1 MTDDAALVRFQRVSK
16 RYLWS
21 RERPRSF
28 LDVFTGLVRRREPK
42 SEFWALREL
51 DLSVEAGQAVAL
63 IGANGAGKS
72 TALKLASRVIEPTSG
87 SVEVSGKVS
96 ALLEL
101 AAGFHPDL
109 TGRENVFLSG
119 ALMGHSRKDMERRF
133 DDIVDFSGVKD
144 FIDNPVRHY
153 SSGMA
158 MRLGFSVASSVDPD
172 VLLIDEVLAVGDR
185 TFSQRCVDRIYG
197 LKEKGTAILF
207 VSHDLES
214 ARGLC
219 ERAVLLERGA
229 TIEDGPTDKVV
240 NRYLRRL
247 AEVEDHDVRRERE
260 ERWGSGEATIEDV
273 WLEDE
278 DGRPTTG
285 LDVGKALTLSVRYR
299 RTGTVDGLVLG
310 FGLRDQTGY
319 LLSGPNTKFDGQSL
333 DVTAP
338 GGTVRY
344 VVPDPPLLPG
354 RYFVSVSLYDRR
366 LVHAYDH
373 WEYCLS
379 FDVYPGPG
387 SRCFGAV
394 ALAGTWSPEYLPPT
408 AGAETA

>member
-1 MTDDAALVRFQRVSK
+1 MTSESARVCFNSVSK

-28 LDVFTGLVRRREPK
+28 LDVFTGMLRRREPK
-42 SEFWALREL
+42 SEFWALRDL
-51 DLSVEAGQAVAL
+51 DLTVEAGQAVAL

-72 TALKLASRVIEPTSG
+72 TALKLASRVIQPTTG
-87 SVEVSGKVS
+87 SVAVYGRVS

-119 ALMGHSRKDMERRF
+119 ALMGHSRRDMERRF
-133 DDIVDFSGVKD
+133 DDIVEFSGVKD
-144 FIDNPVRHY
+144 FIDSPVRHY

-197 LKEKGTAILF
+197 LKEKGTSILF

-219 ERAVLLERGA
+219 ERAVLLDKGA
-229 TIEDGPTDKVV
+229 PVEVGPTDKVIT
-240 NRYLRRL
+240 RYLRRL
-247 AEVEDHDVRRERE
+247 AESEDRDVRHDRE
-260 ERWGSGEATIEDV
+260 ERWGSGEAVIEEV

-278 DGRPTTG
+278 NGSRVSG
-285 LDVGKALTLSVRYR
+285 LDAGCPLALGVRYR
-299 RTGTVDGLVLG
+299 RPGPVDGLVLG
-310 FGLRDQTGY
+310 LGIRDQTGY
-319 LLSGPNTKFDGQSL
+319 LLCGPNTQFDGQELST
-333 DVTAP
+333 DAE
-338 GGTVRY
+338 GGTVYYR
-344 VVPDPPLLPG
+344 VPAPPLLPG
-354 RYFVSVSLYDRR
+354 RYFMSVSLYDRR

-373 WEYCLS
+373 WEYCLN
-379 FDVYPGPG
+379 FDIYPGAG
-387 SRCFGAV
+387 NRCFGIV
-394 ALAGTWSPEYLPPT
+394 SLAGTWMPEYSPPSSPVGT
-408 AGAETA
+408 P

>member
-1 MTDDAALVRFQRVSK
+1 MSDSARVRFQRVSK
-16 RYLWS
+16 RYLWT

-28 LDVFTGLVRRREPK
+28 LDVFTGLFRRRGPK
-42 SEFWALREL
+42 SEFWALRDL
-51 DLSVEAGQAVAL
+51 DLSVEAGEAVAL

-87 SVEVSGKVS
+87 AVQVSGRVS

-119 ALMGHSRKDMERRF
+119 ALMGHSRRDMERRF
-133 DDIVDFSGVKD
+133 DEIVEFSGVRD

-229 TIEDGPTDKVV
+229 TVEAGPTDRVI

-247 AEVEDHDVRRERE
+247 AETQDHDVRQERE
-260 ERWGSGEATIEDV
+260 ERWGSGEAAIEDV

-278 DGRPTTG
+278 DGRRSTG
-285 LDVGKALTLSVRYR
+285 LDTGKALALGVRYR
-299 RTGTVDGLVLG
+299 RTGAVDGLVLG
-310 FGLRDQTGY
+310 LGLRDQTGY
-319 LLSGPNTKFDGQSL
+319 LLSGPNTQFDGRPL
-333 DVTAP
+333 DEAAAE
-338 GGTVRY
+338 GTVRY
-344 VVPDPPLLPG
+344 RVPDPPLLPG
-354 RYFVSVSLYDRR
+354 RYFLSVSLYDRR

-379 FDVYPGPG
+379 FDIYPGAG
-387 SRCFGAV
+387 NRCFGAV
-394 ALAGTWSPEYLPPT
+394 SLAGEWSPQYVTPSSR
-408 AGAETA
+408 AETP

>member
-1 MTDDAALVRFQRVSK
+1 MSAGPALVRFEDVSK
-16 RYLWS
+16 RYMWS
-21 RERPRSF
+21 QERPRSF
-28 LDVFTGLVRRREPK
+28 LDVFTGLRRRRQPK
-42 SEFWALREL
+42 AEFWALR
-51 DLSVEAGQAVAL
+51 DLSLKVEAGQAVAL

-87 SVEVSGKVS
+87 QVRVQGRVS

-119 ALMGHSRKDMERRF
+119 ALMGHARKDMEKRF
-133 DDIVDFSGVKD
+133 DAIVDFSGVKD
-144 FIDNPVRHY
+144 FIDSPVRHY

-229 TIEDGPTDKVV
+229 TVEDGPTDRVIS
-240 NRYLRRL
+240 RYLRRL
-247 AEVEDHDVRRERE
+247 AETAEPDVPQDRE
-260 ERWGSGEATIEDV
+260 ERWGTGEAAIEDV
-273 WLEDE
+273 WLEDG
-278 DGRPTTG
+278 DGNRTVG
-285 LDVGKALTLSVRYR
+285 LDAGCPLAIGVRYR
-299 RTGTVDGLVLG
+299 RTGEVDGLVLG
-310 FGLRDQTGY
+310 LGLRDQTGY
-319 LLSGPNTKFDGQSL
+319 LLSGPNTQFDGLGL
-333 DVTAP
+333 DVRAP
-338 GGTVRY
+338 GSTVRY
-344 VVPDPPLLPG
+344 QVPQSPLQPG
-354 RYFVSVSLYDRR
+354 RYFLSISLYDRR

-373 WEYCLS
+373 WEYCLA
-379 FDVYPGPG
+379 FDIYPGSGP
-387 SRCFGAV
+387 RCFGAV
-394 ALAGTWSPEYLPPT
+394 SLS
-408 AGAETA
+408 GAWVPDFAAPSAADAN